1 VIPLRVLFG
10 ALRTV
15 GWEQPLWW
23 LRYRYQLGS
32 GVVAIRSPLRRW
44 EDLRFEDAVR
54 PGAEVDAARYLEGEE
69 APRLFFASARSLAP
83 QLVDLMGPRLQ
94 ALLDE
99 VVLASA
105 GRYRLW
111 EDSFRSCGIP
121 PAWNRNPLTGRDQDA
136 SLHWTMIAERTTGDV
151 KGLWELSRFAI
162 AYRLVRLYAAAG
174 EERAAQHFV
183 RLADSWLRANPP
195 NSGPQWMSGQEVG
208 LRAMAWTFGL
218 AGLWG
223 SPALTREVRM
233 RLAVGLREHGR
244 RITAS
249 LAYAQ
254 AQGNNHLLS
263 EASALWTL
271 GLVFPWMRESRG
283 WADCGR
289 AMLIAAARRQIDPDG
304 GYIQH
309 SINYQRLAAQILA
322 WSVRLGEVHQC
333 RFPQEMYSRLR
344 AMRDCLA
351 DLVDDRSGRAP
362 NFGHNDGTL
371 VLPLATCDFEDY
383 RPVVQTLSLICDG
396 RRRYPRGAW
405 DEEAVWLQ
413 GEASDSRVQGGTSP
427 AAVPRADARGGM
439 IALTFAGGRGFLRC
453 AKFRNRPAHADQLHC
468 DLWSGELNFACDAG
482 TFLYSGDPPWENA
495 LAASGVHNTV
505 TVDGLDQMERVGR
518 FLWVAED
525 AHAERIEL
533 HEGYELAIAS
543 HRGYRRFGVLHRRAL
558 IGIGGQAWVIVD
570 DLLGRGTHTLRLH
583 WLAPDGDVQLTS
595 VGQGAAPVHADYTW
609 GDRRARATVWA
620 SSGIGVSTVRAGEV
634 HSGGDDVDTPPREVR
649 GWRSLRYASREPAL
663 SLAAHMT
670 AVLPAR
676 FVTIWVMDPHV
687 TSDLPIDSSGLAIDL
702 PAGAVR
708 LHRLGSLDPIASVIV
723 PTAARGAG

>member
-1 VIPLRVLFG
+1 
-10 ALRTV
+10 
-15 GWEQPLWW
+15 
-23 LRYRYQLGS
+23 
-32 GVVAIRSPLRRW
+32 
-44 EDLRFEDAVR
+44 
-54 PGAEVDAARYLEGEE
+54 
-69 APRLFFASARSLAP
+69 
-83 QLVDLMGPRLQ
+83 VDLMGPRLQ

-99 VVLASA
+99 VVLAST

-121 PAWNRNPLTGRDQDA
+121 PAWNRNPLTGREQDA
-136 SLHWTMIAERTTGDV
+136 SLHWTMIAERTTGDI

-162 AYRLVRLYAAAG
+162 AFRLVRLYAATG
-174 EERAAQHFV
+174 EERAAQLFV
-183 RLADSWLRANPP
+183 RLVDSWLRANPP

-208 LRAMAWTFGL
+208 LRAMAWTFAL

-223 SPALTREVRM
+223 SPALGREVRM

-254 AQGNNHLLS
+254 AQGNNHVLS
-263 EASALWTL
+263 EAAALWTL
-271 GLVFPWMRESRG
+271 GLAFPWMRESNR
-283 WADCGR
+283 WANRGR

-309 SINYQRLAAQILA
+309 SINYQRLAAQILS
-322 WSVRLGEVHQC
+322 WSVRLGEVHQR
-333 RFPQEMYSRLR
+333 RFRPEVYSRLR

-351 DLVDDRSGRAP
+351 DLVDDRTGRTP
-362 NFGHNDGTL
+362 NFGHNDGSL
-371 VLPLATCDFEDY
+371 VLPLTTCAYEDY
-383 RPVVQTLSLICDG
+383 RPVVQALSLICDG
-396 RRRYPRGAW
+396 RRHYPRGAW

-413 GEASDSRVQGGTSP
+413 GEASDSSVQGRRPG
-427 AAVPRADARGGM
+427 AAEPHVDARGGM
-439 IALTFAGGRGFLRC
+439 IALTFEGGRGFLRC
-453 AKFRNRPAHADQLHC
+453 VKFRNRPAHADQLHC
-468 DLWSGELNFACDAG
+468 DLWSGELNFASDAG

-505 TVDGLDQMERVGR
+505 TVDGRDQMEHVGR

-533 HEGYELAIAS
+533 HQGYALAIAS

-558 IGIGGQAWVIVD
+558 IGVGGQAWVIVD
-570 DLLGRGTHTLRLH
+570 DLLGRGTHALRLH
-583 WLAPDGDVQLTS
+583 WLAPDGEVHLTS
-595 VGQGAAPVHADYTW
+595 GEQGAAAVHANYMW

-620 SSGIGVSTVRAGEV
+620 SSRLQVNIVRDGEV
-634 HSGGDDVDTPPREVR
+634 LLGGDEGDTLPRGVR
-649 GWRSLRYASREPAL
+649 GWRSLRYAGREPAL

-676 FVTIWVMDPHV
+676 FVTIWDMGPQE
-687 TSDLPIDSSGLAIDL
+687 TSDSPIDSGGQAIDL
-702 PAGAVR
+702 AAGAVR
-708 LHRLGSLDPIASVIV
+708 LRPIGSLDPL
-723 PTAARGAG
+723 AAVTIPSETHGAG